1 MALGSLVIDGGT
13 VITPRQIIPNGRV
26 VVAEGSITAVGP
38 AGDIALPRESNLL
51 SAVGKFVAPGF
62 IDIHVNGGG
71 GGDTLDASLESLQ
84 KMVKTHARGGTTSM
98 VPTIVTAS
106 IDDMC
111 GAVNTVRQAKADDI
125 MDGSEILGAFLEG
138 PYITKEQKG
147 AHNPRYIILPDP
159 KEYRRFLEMA
169 EDVIMVGLAPELP
182 GAFELIRE
190 LHKENIRSAIAH
202 TNATYREVI
211 TAIEAGCTHIVH
223 LFSSMSSMFRK
234 PGRSEK
240 YAGVTEAALLCDEL
254 TVEIIGDGKHVPES
268 LMRLTLKA
276 KSLETIC
283 SVTDAMRAAGLKPGR
298 YTLGDLDIIVE
309 DNVAVL
315 PDRSC
320 YAGSVATMDLCVR
333 NMVTLGGLTV
343 AEAVKTATINPA
355 RVIGAEDRKGSL
367 VPGKDA
373 DIVIFDENIDIYS
386 TIVAGK
392 VQYSR

>member
-26 VVAEGSITAVGP
+26 VVADGSISAVG
-38 AGDIALPRESNLL
+38 AAEDIALPRESDVL
-51 SAVGKFVAPGF
+51 SAAVKFVAPGF

-71 GGDTLDASLESLQ
+71 GGDALDASLESLQ
-84 KMVKTHARGGTTSM
+84 KMVKAHARGGTTSM
-98 VPTIVTAS
+98 VPTVVTAS
-106 IDDMC
+106 IDHMC
-111 GAVNTVRQAKADDI
+111 EAVNTVRQAKAND
-125 MDGSEILGAFLEG
+125 MEGSEILGVFLEG
-138 PYITKEQKG
+138 PYIAKEQKG

-159 KEYRRFLEMA
+159 KDYKRFLELA
-169 EDVIMVGLAPELP
+169 GDVIMVGLAPELP
-182 GAFELIRE
+182 GAFELIKA
-190 LHKENIRSAIAH
+190 LHKEGIRPAVAH
-202 TNATYREVI
+202 TNATYREVM
-211 TAIEAGCTHIVH
+211 TAIEWGCTHIVH

-268 LMRLTLKA
+268 LIKLTLKA
-276 KSLETIC
+276 KSFETIC

-333 NMVTLGGLTV
+333 DMVALGGLTV
-343 AEAVKTATINPA
+343 ADAVKTATINPA
-355 RVIGAEDRKGSL
+355 RVIGIEDRKGSL
-367 VPGKDA
+367 VPG
-373 DIVIFDENIDIYS
+373 
-386 TIVAGK
+386 
-392 VQYSR
+392 